1 MTNAELARTYLEA
14 VVARNYDRVESLLAD
29 DFRLRDLSPP
39 GFTEVTDVAATLAG
53 LRELLDMFDTVRLV
67 EADAYEIGNV
77 TYLRARLHFVHPEAG
92 ERMLE
97 QHHLLTIADQRIT
110 RDRRA
115 LHRLLRALRS
125 TEIAE
130 D

>member
-1 MTNAELARTYLEA
+1 MTNTELARAYLDA
-14 VVARNYDRVESLLAD
+14 LVARDYDHVASLLAD

-39 GFTEVTDVAATLAG
+39 GFTEVTDVGTALSG

-67 EADAYEIGNV
+67 DSDVYDIGNV

-97 QHHLLTIADQRIT
+97 QHHLLTFADGRINAIDELCT
-110 RDRRA
+110 GFFA
-115 LHRLLRALRS
+115 P
-125 TEIAE
+125 
-130 D
+130 